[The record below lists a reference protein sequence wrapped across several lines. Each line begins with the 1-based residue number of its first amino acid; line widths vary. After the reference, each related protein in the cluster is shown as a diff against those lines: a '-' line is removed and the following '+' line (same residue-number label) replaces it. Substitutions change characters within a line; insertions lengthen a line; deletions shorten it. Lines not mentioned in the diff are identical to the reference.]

1 MSNLHKTSRGAIIDM
16 DRLKLAN
23 EHVIAVGNSGMNARG
38 DIVKG
43 NKIIKSR
50 EEIMQESYNISGNN
64 VAKDAKIRTS
74 ARDVIQP
81 DPIAP
86 EPKNL
91 MSPYEQRLS
100 ENNEVRTVNPSATTG
115 SPRGGLANAVQKSAD
130 INAVLEAQRK
140 RI

>member
-1 MSNLHKTSRGAIIDM
+1 MSNLHKTSRGVVIDI

-23 EHVIAVGNSGMNARG
+23 ENVIAVGNSGMNARG

-50 EEIMQESYNISGNN
+50 EQVMQESYNLSGNN
-64 VAKDAKIRTS
+64 IVREVKKS
-74 ARDVIQP
+74 KGIQP
-81 DPIAP
+81 DDVGVSMM
-86 EPKNL
+86 N
-91 MSPYEQRLS
+91 PYEQRLNQTEETKVVAPVS
-100 ENNEVRTVNPSATTG
+100 SSG

-130 INAVLEAQRK
+130 IASVLDAQRK

>member
-1 MSNLHKTSRGAIIDM
+1 MSNLHKTSRGVVIDI

-23 EHVIAVGNSGMNARG
+23 ENVIAVGNSGMNARG

-50 EEIMQESYNISGNN
+50 EQVMQESYNLSGNN
-64 VAKDAKIRTS
+64 IVREVKKNKG
-74 ARDVIQP
+74 IQP
-81 DPIAP
+81 DDVGVTMM
-86 EPKNL
+86 N
-91 MSPYEQRLS
+91 PYEQRLNQTEES
-100 ENNEVRTVNPSATTG
+100 KVVTPVSSSG

-130 INAVLEAQRK
+130 IASVLDAQRK

>member
-1 MSNLHKTSRGAIIDM
+1 MSNLHKTSRGAVIDI

-23 EHVIAVGNSGMNARG
+23 ENVIAVGNSGMNARG

-50 EEIMQESYNISGNN
+50 EQVMQESYNLSGNN
-64 VAKDAKIRTS
+64 IVREVKNKNKG
-74 ARDVIQP
+74 IQP
-81 DPIAP
+81 DDVGTTMV
-86 EPKNL
+86 N
-91 MSPYEQRLS
+91 PYEQRLNQTEES
-100 ENNEVRTVNPSATTG
+100 KVVTPVSSSG

-130 INAVLEAQRK
+130 IASVLDAQRK